1 MSKLTKQCDD
11 YGLPIEVIPGTR
23 VQGSKKLWVN
33 KDGIGVPPEL
43 IALNYYESKGYQ
55 ASWCEGKTLFYLMKV
70 ASFSIMS
77 DYKAWATKNGNDVVW
92 HSSKIQLHDDR
103 EYCKRTVSCI
113 LFEALCLMFAD
124 HHTEIVNGILT
135 TTTKEIEKY
144 STEHINLN
152 SLYSCV
158 KVENVIALWRAV
170 GSDLLAKIARIFVKG
185 NYEYRSGWPD
195 LILIRGKEIK
205 FVEVKTTDLFHANQI
220 RIINSFAKPLNLPF
234 SVAHIVPWQ

>member
-1 MSKLTKQCDD
+1 MSKLTKQCAD
-11 YGLPIEVIPGTR
+11 YNLPIEIITATR
-23 VQGSKKLWVN
+23 VQGSNKLWVN
-33 KDGIGVPPEL
+33 KDGIGVPPEI

-55 ASWCEGKTLFYLMKV
+55 ASWCQGKTLFYLMKV

-124 HHTEIVNGILT
+124 HHTEIVNAIFT

-158 KVENVIALWRAV
+158 KVECVFRTKSATD
-170 GSDLLAKIARIFVKG
+170 SD
-185 NYEYRSGWPD
+185 
-195 LILIRGKEIK
+195 
-205 FVEVKTTDLFHANQI
+205 
-220 RIINSFAKPLNLPF
+220 
-234 SVAHIVPWQ
+234 